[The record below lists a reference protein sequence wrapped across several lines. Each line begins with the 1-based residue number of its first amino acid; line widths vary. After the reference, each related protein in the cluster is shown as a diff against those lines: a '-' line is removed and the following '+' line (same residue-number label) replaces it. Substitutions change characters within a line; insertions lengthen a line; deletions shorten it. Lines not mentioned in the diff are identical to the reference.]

1 MDSTCELSVFWK
13 EGGISVYS
21 TMMMLLTLE
30 SVNVVP
36 TVLRISIPTPSHQ
49 LVGGGR
55 GCHIQNRATEMEF
68 MNHDSTWGEVV
79 LDPYLPSIQLVV
91 GDLNIIVEN
100 LQVLN
105 RQRSPEINFIISSW
119 RRLASW
125 GSYLSAL
132 LHRATPEYFLRFI
145 ISAEG
150 ITSLCFTALHRA
162 SIISS
167 WKRKWW
173 KIDNFD
179 VISPS
184 PPLKKDRFISHPSAL
199 PIVIY
204 LLSSISR

>member
-1 MDSTCELSVFWK
+1 
-13 EGGISVYS
+13 
-21 TMMMLLTLE
+21 MMMLLTLE

-105 RQRSPEINFIISSW
+105 RQRSPEINFIISS
-119 RRLASW
+119 
-125 GSYLSAL
+125 
-132 LHRATPEYFLRFI
+132 
-145 ISAEG
+145 
-150 ITSLCFTALHRA
+150 
-162 SIISS
+162 
-167 WKRKWW
+167 
-173 KIDNFD
+173 
-179 VISPS
+179 
-184 PPLKKDRFISHPSAL
+184 
-199 PIVIY
+199 
-204 LLSSISR
+204 